1 MVIHHVHLPVLRP
14 TLTFPIITCKQL
26 IDNWYLGNKRKNIPL
41 LGFLSALHVTHLV
54 TTVNQNAGK
63 VKLRYM
69 RCVMATLE
77 KYSKKENS
85 YLREEDLWTNEYMKR
100 MWGKIGEK
108 YIISRF
114 DGKNRNSEISCK
126 VLYNNIP
133 KLKVL
138 IQGDNED

>member
-1 MVIHHVHLPVLRP
+1 MVINHVHFPVLRP

-26 IDNWYLGNKRKNIPL
+26 IDNWYLGNKREKIPPL
-41 LGFLSALHVTHLV
+41 EVLIALHVAHLV

-63 VKLRYM
+63 VKLRQM

-108 YIISRF
+108 YIISKCCGQNWNA
-114 DGKNRNSEISCK
+114 DISWK
-126 VLYNNIP
+126 ALYNKIP
-133 KLKVL
+133 
-138 IQGDNED
+138 E